1 MNFDNLKVGK
11 KLGLGFFLIL
21 LMTMV
26 IAGAGIMHI
35 SSLKESI
42 DKVNLSNNIND
53 EINQA
58 KYYRA
63 LYGTTYNPDDIKKN
77 IEHIA
82 NISKLAE
89 KAKEFNWPES
99 DAKKI
104 ADIPTLI
111 TSYQEKQKGY
121 INAVNTKDAVRKS
134 WNISTT
140 EKPLE
145 QLNDQLKTD
154 NNSTTL
160 QLLLSDLNQKLIA
173 VRYHVRGLLLSTN
186 KESEE
191 KLTDAINAAQT
202 SLTFLYQSLSAE
214 QRETLAPVLT
224 IMNNYEEQVL
234 AYMPAYHEEMAQAGQ
249 MQVVAGQL
257 NDVVKSLLSDQL
269 AASQA
274 DIHSATLQMS
284 IAALITLLLGLLI
297 SWFISRQITTPLGNT
312 LNMAEKIATGDLTM
326 SINTTRK
333 DELGQL
339 MSAMSK
345 MNDNLHNMI
354 DDIRVGVSQI
364 SNASS
369 EIVAG
374 NTDLSSRTEQQAA
387 AVEQT
392 AASMEQLT
400 ATVKQNADN
409 AHHANK
415 LAISASQTAKQ
426 GGEQVNNVVQ
436 TMTAIENSSK
446 RIAEI
451 TSVINS
457 IAFQTNILALNA
469 AVEAARAGEQGRG
482 FAVVASEV
490 RSLAQRSSQAAKEIE
505 GLISESVTQVSHGAT
520 LVGNAGKT
528 MNDIVTSITQVHD
541 IMGEIATA
549 SDEQSRGI
557 SQVSQAIVEMDST
570 TQQNAALVEESSAAA
585 DSLEEQARLLKHAVS
600 VFRLANAQHDDTPA
614 GIAFATK
621 RIVCTH
627 HANINTATYA
637 KRQSPC

>member
-11 KLGLGFFLIL
+11 KLGLGFCLIL
-21 LMTMV
+21 LMTLA
-26 IAGAGIMHI
+26 IAGAGIMYI
-35 SSLKESI
+35 SALQDNINKI
-42 DKVNLSNNIND
+42 NLSNNIND

-63 LYGTTYNPDDIKKN
+63 LYGTTYKPDDIKKN

-82 NISKLAE
+82 NISKLAK
-89 KAKEFNWPES
+89 KAKAFDWSEK
-99 DAKKI
+99 DATKI
-104 ADIPTLI
+104 ANIPSLI
-111 TSYQEKQKGY
+111 ARYQEKQNNY
-121 INAVNTKDAVRKS
+121 INAVQKKNDIRKS
-134 WNISTT
+134 WNLSAM
-140 EKPLE
+140 EAPLQE
-145 QLNDQLKTD
+145 LNDQLKID
-154 NNSTTL
+154 NNSANL
-160 QLLLSDLNQKLIA
+160 QLLLSDLKQKLTA
-173 VRYHVRGLLLSTN
+173 VRFHVRGLLLSPN
-186 KESEE
+186 KAAEES
-191 KLTDAINAAQT
+191 LTEAINAAQT
-202 SLTFLYQSLSAE
+202 ALTFLYQNLSAE
-214 QRETLAPVLT
+214 QRVTLTPVLT
-224 IMNNYEEQVL
+224 VMNSYEEQVL
-234 AYMPAYHEEMAQAGQ
+234 AYAPAYQEEIAQADQ
-249 MQVVAGQL
+249 MQNVAVQL
-257 NDVVKSLLSDQL
+257 NSVIKSLLDDQL
-269 AASQA
+269 VESQA
-274 DIHSATLQMS
+274 EIHKATLQMGVT
-284 IAALITLLLGLLI
+284 ALVTLLLGLLV
-297 SWFISRQITTPLGNT
+297 SWLISRQITLPLGNT
-312 LNMAEKIATGDLTM
+312 LSMAEKIATGDLTQ

-339 MSAMSK
+339 MSAMAK

-387 AVEQT
+387 AVEET

-426 GGEQVNNVVQ
+426 GGEQVNDVVQ

-490 RSLAQRSSQAAKEIE
+490 RNLAQRSSQAAKEIE
-505 GLISESVTQVSHGAT
+505 GLISESVNQVSNGAV

-528 MNDIVTSITQVHD
+528 MHDIVTSITQVHD
-541 IMGEIATA
+541 IMGEIASA

-557 SQVSQAIVEMDST
+557 SQISQAIVEMDST
-570 TQQNAALVEESSAAA
+570 TQQNAALVEQSAAAA
-585 DSLEEQARLLKHAVS
+585 DSLEEQAKLLKQAVS
-600 VFRLANAQHDDTPA
+600 VFRLANSQQEETPA
-614 GIAFATK
+614 SITLTEQTPSLSAP
-621 RIVCTH
+621 R
-627 HANINTATYA
+627 
-637 KRQSPC
+637 

>member
-35 SSLKESI
+35 GSLKDSI

-77 IEHIA
+77 VEHIS
-82 NISKLAE
+82 NVSKLVE

-99 DAKKI
+99 DTKKI
-104 ADIPTLI
+104 ANIPTLI
-111 TSYQEKQKGY
+111 TSYQEKQSNY
-121 INAVNTKDAVRKS
+121 INAVGKKDAVRKS

-160 QLLLSDLNQKLIA
+160 QLLLSDLNQKLIS

-214 QRETLAPVLT
+214 QRETLTPVLT

-234 AYMPAYHEEMAQAGQ
+234 AYMPAYEEEMAQAGQ
-249 MQVVAGQL
+249 MRAVADQL
-257 NDVVKSLLSDQL
+257 NAVITSLLNDQL
-269 AASQA
+269 AASQE
-274 DIHSATLQMS
+274 DIRSATLQMI
-284 IAALITLLLGLLI
+284 IAALITLLLGILI

-312 LNMAEKIATGDLTM
+312 LSMAEKIATGDLTM

-387 AVEQT
+387 AVEET

-436 TMTAIENSSK
+436 TMTAIESSSK

-505 GLISESVTQVSHGAT
+505 GLISESVTQVSRGAT

-570 TQQNAALVEESSAAA
+570 TQQNAALVEQSSAAA
-585 DSLEEQARLLKHAVS
+585 DSLEEQARLLKQAVS

-614 GIAFATK
+614 GIAFADQ
-621 RIVCTH
+621 TH
-627 HANINTATYA
+627 RLHAP
-637 KRQSPC
+637 R

>member
-35 SSLKESI
+35 GSLKDSI
-42 DKVNLSNNIND
+42 NKVNLSNDIND

-77 IEHIA
+77 VEHIA
-82 NISKLAE
+82 NVSKIAE
-89 KAKEFNWPES
+89 KAKEFHWPES

-104 ADIPTLI
+104 ASIPALI
-111 TSYQEKQKGY
+111 TSYQEKQSNY
-121 INAVNTKDAVRKS
+121 INAVGKKDAVRKS

-214 QRETLAPVLT
+214 QRETLSPVLA

-234 AYMPAYHEEMAQAGQ
+234 AYMPAYEEEMAQAGQ

-269 AASQA
+269 AASQE
-274 DIHSATLQMS
+274 DIRNATLQMS

-505 GLISESVTQVSHGAT
+505 GLISESVTQVSRGAT

-570 TQQNAALVEESSAAA
+570 TQQNAALVEQSSAAA
-585 DSLEEQARLLKHAVS
+585 DSLEEQARLLKQAVS

-614 GIAFATK
+614 GIAFADQ
-621 RIVCTH
+621 TH
-627 HANINTATYA
+627 RLHAP
-637 KRQSPC
+637 R

>member
-1 MNFDNLKVGK
+1 MAMNFDNLKVGK

-35 SSLKESI
+35 GSLKDSI
-42 DKVNLSNNIND
+42 NKVNLSNDIND

-77 IEHIA
+77 VEHIA
-82 NISKLAE
+82 NVSKLAE
-89 KAKEFNWPES
+89 KAKEFHWPES

-104 ADIPTLI
+104 ASIPALI
-111 TSYQEKQKGY
+111 TSYQEKQSNY
-121 INAVNTKDAVRKS
+121 INAVGKKDAVRKS

-214 QRETLAPVLT
+214 QRETLSPVLA

-234 AYMPAYHEEMAQAGQ
+234 AYMPAYEEEMAQAGQ

-257 NDVVKSLLSDQL
+257 NDVVKSLLNDQL
-269 AASQA
+269 AASQE
-274 DIHSATLQMS
+274 DIRSATLQMS

-436 TMTAIENSSK
+436 TMTAIESSSK

-505 GLISESVTQVSHGAT
+505 GLISESVTQVSRGAT

-570 TQQNAALVEESSAAA
+570 TQQNAALVEQSSAAA
-585 DSLEEQARLLKHAVS
+585 DSLEEQARLLKQAVS
-600 VFRLANAQHDDTPA
+600 VFRLANTQHDDTPA
-614 GIAFATK
+614 GIAFADQ
-621 RIVCTH
+621 TH
-627 HANINTATYA
+627 RLHAP
-637 KRQSPC
+637 R

>member
-1 MNFDNLKVGK
+1 MAMNFDNLKVGK

-35 SSLKESI
+35 GSLKDSI
-42 DKVNLSNNIND
+42 DKVNLSNDIND

-77 IEHIA
+77 VEHIA
-82 NISKLAE
+82 NVSKLAE
-89 KAKEFNWPES
+89 KAKEFHWPES

-104 ADIPTLI
+104 VNIPTLI
-111 TSYQEKQKGY
+111 TSYQEKQSNY
-121 INAVNTKDAVRKS
+121 INAVGKKDAVRKS

-154 NNSTTL
+154 NNSANL

-214 QRETLAPVLT
+214 QRETLAPVMT
-224 IMNNYEEQVL
+224 IMNTYEEQVL
-234 AYMPAYHEEMAQAGQ
+234 AYMPAYEEEMAQAGQ

-269 AASQA
+269 AASQE
-274 DIHSATLQMS
+274 DIRNATLQMS

-436 TMTAIENSSK
+436 TMTAIESSSK

-505 GLISESVTQVSHGAT
+505 GLISESVTQVSRGAT

-570 TQQNAALVEESSAAA
+570 TQQNAALVEQSSAAA
-585 DSLEEQARLLKHAVS
+585 DSLEEQARLLKQAVS

-614 GIAFATK
+614 GIAFADQ
-621 RIVCTH
+621 TH
-627 HANINTATYA
+627 RLHAP
-637 KRQSPC
+637 R

>member
-1 MNFDNLKVGK
+1 MAMNFDNLKVGK

-35 SSLKESI
+35 GSLKDSI
-42 DKVNLSNNIND
+42 NKVNLSNDIND

-77 IEHIA
+77 VEHIA
-82 NISKLAE
+82 NVSKLAE
-89 KAKEFNWPES
+89 KAKEFHWPES

-104 ADIPTLI
+104 ASIPTLI
-111 TSYQEKQKGY
+111 TSYQEKQSNY
-121 INAVNTKDAVRKS
+121 INAVGKKDAVRKS

-145 QLNDQLKTD
+145 QLNDQLKAD

-214 QRETLAPVLT
+214 QRETLAPVLA

-234 AYMPAYHEEMAQAGQ
+234 AYMPAYEEEMAQAGQ
-249 MQVVAGQL
+249 MRVVAEQL
-257 NDVVKSLLSDQL
+257 NSVVKGLLSDQL
-269 AASQA
+269 AASQE
-274 DIHSATLQMS
+274 DIRNATLQMS
-284 IAALITLLLGLLI
+284 IATLITLLLGLLI

-436 TMTAIENSSK
+436 TMTAIESSSK

-505 GLISESVTQVSHGAT
+505 GLISESVTQVSRGAT

-570 TQQNAALVEESSAAA
+570 TQQNAALVEQSSAAA
-585 DSLEEQARLLKHAVS
+585 DSLEEQARLLKQAVS
-600 VFRLANAQHDDTPA
+600 VFRLANSQHDDTPA
-614 GIAFATK
+614 GIAFADQ
-621 RIVCTH
+621 TH
-627 HANINTATYA
+627 RLHAP
-637 KRQSPC
+637 R

>member
-35 SSLKESI
+35 GSLKDSI

-82 NISKLAE
+82 NVSKLAE

-104 ADIPTLI
+104 ANIPTLI
-111 TSYQEKQKGY
+111 TSYQEKQSNY
-121 INAVNTKDAVRKS
+121 INAVGKKDAVRKS

-160 QLLLSDLNQKLIA
+160 LLLLSDLNQKLIA
-173 VRYHVRGLLLSTN
+173 VRYHVRGLLLTTN

-214 QRETLAPVLT
+214 QRETLTPVLA

-234 AYMPAYHEEMAQAGQ
+234 AYMPAYEEEIAQAGQ
-249 MQVVAGQL
+249 MRAVADQL
-257 NDVVKSLLSDQL
+257 NSVIASLLNDQL
-269 AASQA
+269 AASQE
-274 DIHSATLQMS
+274 DIRSATLQMI

-312 LNMAEKIATGDLTM
+312 LSMAEKIATGDLTM

-436 TMTAIENSSK
+436 TMTAIESSSK

-505 GLISESVTQVSHGAT
+505 GLISESVTQVSRGAT

-528 MNDIVTSITQVHD
+528 MNDIVISITQVHD

-570 TQQNAALVEESSAAA
+570 TQQNAALVQQSSAAA
-585 DSLEEQARLLKHAVS
+585 DSLEEQARLLKQAVS
-600 VFRLANAQHDDTPA
+600 VFRLANSQHDDTPA
-614 GIAFATK
+614 GIAFADQ
-621 RIVCTH
+621 TH
-627 HANINTATYA
+627 RLHAP
-637 KRQSPC
+637 R

>member
-21 LMTMV
+21 LMTMA

-35 SSLKESI
+35 GSLKDSI
-42 DKVNLSNNIND
+42 DKVNLSNDIND

-77 IEHIA
+77 VEHIA
-82 NISKLAE
+82 NVSKLAE

-104 ADIPTLI
+104 ASIPTLI
-111 TSYQEKQKGY
+111 TSYQEKQSNY
-121 INAVNTKDAVRKS
+121 INAVGKKDAVRKS

-145 QLNDQLKTD
+145 QLNDQLKID
-154 NNSTTL
+154 NNSANL

-214 QRETLAPVLT
+214 QRETLSPVLA

-234 AYMPAYHEEMAQAGQ
+234 AYMPAYEEEMAQAGQ
-249 MQVVAGQL
+249 MRGVAEQL
-257 NDVVKSLLSDQL
+257 NSVVKGLLSDQL
-269 AASQA
+269 AASQE
-274 DIHSATLQMS
+274 DIRSATLQMS

-436 TMTAIENSSK
+436 TMTAIESSSK

-505 GLISESVTQVSHGAT
+505 GLISESVTQVSRGAT

-570 TQQNAALVEESSAAA
+570 TQQNAALVEQSSAAA
-585 DSLEEQARLLKHAVS
+585 DSLEEQARLLKQAVS
-600 VFRLANAQHDDTPA
+600 VFRLANSQHDDTPA
-614 GIAFATK
+614 GIAFADQ
-621 RIVCTH
+621 TH
-627 HANINTATYA
+627 RLHAP
-637 KRQSPC
+637 R

>member
-1 MNFDNLKVGK
+1 MAMNFDNLKVGK

-35 SSLKESI
+35 GSLKDSI
-42 DKVNLSNNIND
+42 NKVNLSNDIND

-77 IEHIA
+77 VEHIA
-82 NISKLAE
+82 NVSKLAE
-89 KAKEFNWPES
+89 KAKEFHWPES

-104 ADIPTLI
+104 ASIPTLI
-111 TSYQEKQKGY
+111 TNYQEKQSNY
-121 INAVNTKDAVRKS
+121 INAVGKKDAVRKS

-145 QLNDQLKTD
+145 QLNDQLKAD

-214 QRETLAPVLT
+214 QRETLSPVLA

-234 AYMPAYHEEMAQAGQ
+234 AYMPAHEEEMAQAGQ

-269 AASQA
+269 AASQE
-274 DIHSATLQMS
+274 DIRNATLQMS

-436 TMTAIENSSK
+436 TMTAIESSSK

-505 GLISESVTQVSHGAT
+505 GLISESVTQVSRGAT

-570 TQQNAALVEESSAAA
+570 TQQNAALVEQSSAAA
-585 DSLEEQARLLKHAVS
+585 DSLEEQARLLKQAVS
-600 VFRLANAQHDDTPA
+600 VFRLANSQHDDTPA
-614 GIAFATK
+614 GIAFADQ
-621 RIVCTH
+621 TH
-627 HANINTATYA
+627 RLHAP
-637 KRQSPC
+637 R

>member
-1 MNFDNLKVGK
+1 MAMNFDNLKVGK

-35 SSLKESI
+35 GSLKDSI
-42 DKVNLSNNIND
+42 NKVNLSNDIND

-77 IEHIA
+77 VEHIA
-82 NISKLAE
+82 NVSKLAE
-89 KAKEFNWPES
+89 KAKEFHWPES

-104 ADIPTLI
+104 ASIPALI
-111 TSYQEKQKGY
+111 TSYQEKQSNY
-121 INAVNTKDAVRKS
+121 INAVGKKDAVRKS

-214 QRETLAPVLT
+214 QRETLAPVLA

-234 AYMPAYHEEMAQAGQ
+234 AYMPAYEEEMAQAGQ
-249 MQVVAGQL
+249 MRVVADQL
-257 NDVVKSLLSDQL
+257 NGVIISLLNDQL
-269 AASQA
+269 AASQE
-274 DIHSATLQMS
+274 DIRSATLQMS

-436 TMTAIENSSK
+436 TMTAIESSSK

-505 GLISESVTQVSHGAT
+505 GLISESVTQVSRGAT

-570 TQQNAALVEESSAAA
+570 TQQNAALVEQSSAAA
-585 DSLEEQARLLKHAVS
+585 DSLEEQARLLKQAVS
-600 VFRLANAQHDDTPA
+600 VFRLANSQHDDTPA
-614 GIAFATK
+614 GIAFADQ
-621 RIVCTH
+621 TH
-627 HANINTATYA
+627 RLHAP
-637 KRQSPC
+637 R

>member
-1 MNFDNLKVGK
+1 MAMNFDNLKVGK

-35 SSLKESI
+35 GSLKDSI
-42 DKVNLSNNIND
+42 NKVNLSNDIND

-77 IEHIA
+77 VEHIA
-82 NISKLAE
+82 NVSKLAE
-89 KAKEFNWPES
+89 KAKEFHWPES

-104 ADIPTLI
+104 ASIPTLI
-111 TSYQEKQKGY
+111 TSYQEKQSNY
-121 INAVNTKDAVRKS
+121 INAVGKKDAVRKS

-145 QLNDQLKTD
+145 QLNDQLKAD

-214 QRETLAPVLT
+214 QRETLSPVLA

-234 AYMPAYHEEMAQAGQ
+234 AYMPAYEEEMAQAGQ
-249 MQVVAGQL
+249 MRGVAEQL
-257 NDVVKSLLSDQL
+257 NSVVKELLSDQL
-269 AASQA
+269 AASQE
-274 DIHSATLQMS
+274 DIRNATLQMS

-436 TMTAIENSSK
+436 TMTAIESSSK

-505 GLISESVTQVSHGAT
+505 GLISESVTQVSRGAT

-570 TQQNAALVEESSAAA
+570 TQQNAALVEQSSAAA
-585 DSLEEQARLLKHAVS
+585 DSLEEQARLLKQAVS
-600 VFRLANAQHDDTPA
+600 VFRLANSQHDDTPA
-614 GIAFATK
+614 GIAFADQ
-621 RIVCTH
+621 TH
-627 HANINTATYA
+627 RLHAP
-637 KRQSPC
+637 R

>member
-35 SSLKESI
+35 GSLKDSI

-82 NISKLAE
+82 NVSKLAE

-104 ADIPTLI
+104 ASIPTLI
-111 TSYQEKQKGY
+111 TSYQEKQNNY
-121 INAVNTKDAVRKS
+121 INAVGKKDAVRKS

-154 NNSTTL
+154 NNSTNL

-173 VRYHVRGLLLSTN
+173 VRYHVRGLLLTTN

-214 QRETLAPVLT
+214 QRETLTPVLA

-234 AYMPAYHEEMAQAGQ
+234 AYMPAYEEEMAQAAQ
-249 MQVVAGQL
+249 MRVVADQL
-257 NDVVKSLLSDQL
+257 SSVIASLLSDQL
-269 AASQA
+269 AASQE
-274 DIHSATLQMS
+274 DIRSATLQMG
-284 IAALITLLLGLLI
+284 ITALITLLLGLLI

-312 LNMAEKIATGDLTM
+312 LSMAEKIATGDLTM

-436 TMTAIENSSK
+436 TMTAIESSSK

-505 GLISESVTQVSHGAT
+505 GLISESVTQVSRGAT

-570 TQQNAALVEESSAAA
+570 TQQNAALVEQSSAAA
-585 DSLEEQARLLKHAVS
+585 DSLEEQARLLKQAVS
-600 VFRLANAQHDDTPA
+600 VFRLANSQHDDTPA
-614 GIAFATK
+614 GIAFADQ
-621 RIVCTH
+621 TH
-627 HANINTATYA
+627 RLHAP
-637 KRQSPC
+637 R

>member
-1 MNFDNLKVGK
+1 MAMNFDNLKVGK

-585 DSLEEQARLLKHAVS
+585 DSLEEQARLLKQAVS

-614 GIAFATK
+614 GIAFADQ
-621 RIVCTH
+621 TH
-627 HANINTATYA
+627 RLHAP
-637 KRQSPC
+637 R

>member
-1 MNFDNLKVGK
+1 MAMNFDNLKVGK

-35 SSLKESI
+35 SSLKDSI

-77 IEHIA
+77 IEHIS
-82 NISKLAE
+82 NVSKLAE
-89 KAKEFNWPES
+89 KAKEFTWPES

-104 ADIPTLI
+104 ASIPTLI

-121 INAVNTKDAVRKS
+121 INAVSTKDAVRKS

-140 EKPLE
+140 EKPLQ

-191 KLTDAINAAQT
+191 KLTDSINAAQT

-214 QRETLAPVLT
+214 QRDTLAPVLT

-234 AYMPAYHEEMAQAGQ
+234 AYMPAYQDEMAQAGQ
-249 MQVVAGQL
+249 MQAVADQL
-257 NDVVKSLLSDQL
+257 NVVIKSLLSDQL

-274 DIHSATLQMS
+274 DIHNATLQMS

-312 LNMAEKIATGDLTM
+312 LSMAEKIATGDLTM

-409 AHHANK
+409 AHQANK
-415 LAISASQTAKQ
+415 LAISASQTARQ

-436 TMTAIENSSK
+436 TMTAIESSSK

-505 GLISESVTQVSHGAT
+505 GLISESVNQVSRGAT

-557 SQVSQAIVEMDST
+557 TQVNQAIVEMDST
-570 TQQNAALVEESSAAA
+570 TQQNAALVEQSSAAA
-585 DSLEEQARLLKHAVS
+585 DSLEEQARLLKQAVS

-614 GIAFATK
+614 GIAFNNQ
-621 RIVCTH
+621 TH
-627 HANINTATYA
+627 RLHAP
-637 KRQSPC
+637 R

>member
-1 MNFDNLKVGK
+1 MAMNFDNLKVGK

-35 SSLKESI
+35 GSLKDSI

-82 NISKLAE
+82 NVSKLAE

-104 ADIPTLI
+104 ASIPTLI
-111 TSYQEKQKGY
+111 TSYQEKQNNY
-121 INAVNTKDAVRKS
+121 INAVGKKDAVRKS

-154 NNSTTL
+154 NNSANL

-173 VRYHVRGLLLSTN
+173 VRYHVRGLLLTTN

-214 QRETLAPVLT
+214 QRETLTPVLA

-234 AYMPAYHEEMAQAGQ
+234 AYMPAYEEEMAQAAQ
-249 MQVVAGQL
+249 MRVVADQL
-257 NDVVKSLLSDQL
+257 SSVIASLLSDQL
-269 AASQA
+269 AASQE
-274 DIHSATLQMS
+274 DIRSATLQMG
-284 IAALITLLLGLLI
+284 ITALITLLLGLLI

-312 LNMAEKIATGDLTM
+312 LSMAEKIATGDLTM

-436 TMTAIENSSK
+436 TMTAIESSSK

-505 GLISESVTQVSHGAT
+505 GLISESVTQVSRGAT

-528 MNDIVTSITQVHD
+528 MNDIVISITQVHD

-570 TQQNAALVEESSAAA
+570 TQQNAALVQQSSAAA
-585 DSLEEQARLLKHAVS
+585 DSLEEQARLLKQAVS
-600 VFRLANAQHDDTPA
+600 VFRLANSQHDDTPA
-614 GIAFATK
+614 GIAFADQ
-621 RIVCTH
+621 TH
-627 HANINTATYA
+627 RLHAP
-637 KRQSPC
+637 R

>member
-1 MNFDNLKVGK
+1 MTMNFDNLKVGK

-35 SSLKESI
+35 GSLKDSI

-82 NISKLAE
+82 NVSKLAE

-104 ADIPTLI
+104 ANIPTLI
-111 TSYQEKQKGY
+111 TSYQEKQSNY
-121 INAVNTKDAVRKS
+121 INAVGKKDAVRKS

-154 NNSTTL
+154 NNSTNL

-173 VRYHVRGLLLSTN
+173 VRYHVRGLLLTTN

-214 QRETLAPVLT
+214 QRETLTPVLT
-224 IMNNYEEQVL
+224 IMNTYEEQVL
-234 AYMPAYHEEMAQAGQ
+234 AYMPAYQEEMAQAGQ
-249 MQVVAGQL
+249 MRVVADQL
-257 NDVVKSLLSDQL
+257 NTVITSLLSDQL

-274 DIHSATLQMS
+274 DIRSATLQMS
-284 IAALITLLLGLLI
+284 IATLITLLLGLLI

-312 LNMAEKIATGDLTM
+312 LSMAEKIATGDLTM

-387 AVEQT
+387 AVEET

-436 TMTAIENSSK
+436 TMTAIESSSK

-505 GLISESVTQVSHGAT
+505 GLISESVTQVSRGAT

-528 MNDIVTSITQVHD
+528 MNDIVISITQVHD

-570 TQQNAALVEESSAAA
+570 TQQNAALVQQSSAAA
-585 DSLEEQARLLKHAVS
+585 DSLEEQARLLKQAVS
-600 VFRLANAQHDDTPA
+600 VFRLASTPHDDTPA
-614 GIAFATK
+614 GIAFADQ
-621 RIVCTH
+621 TH
-627 HANINTATYA
+627 RLHAP
-637 KRQSPC
+637 R

>member
-1 MNFDNLKVGK
+1 MAMNFDNLKVGK

-35 SSLKESI
+35 GSLKDSI
-42 DKVNLSNNIND
+42 DKVNLSNDIND

-77 IEHIA
+77 VEHIA
-82 NISKLAE
+82 NVSKLAE
-89 KAKEFNWPES
+89 KAKEFHWPES

-104 ADIPTLI
+104 ANIPTLI
-111 TSYQEKQKGY
+111 TSYQEKQSNY
-121 INAVNTKDAVRKS
+121 INAVGKKDAVRKS

-154 NNSTTL
+154 NNSANL

-214 QRETLAPVLT
+214 QRETLTPVLA

-234 AYMPAYHEEMAQAGQ
+234 AYMPAYEEEMAQAGQ

-269 AASQA
+269 AASQE
-274 DIHSATLQMS
+274 DIRNATLQMS

-312 LNMAEKIATGDLTM
+312 LSMAEKIATGDLTM

-436 TMTAIENSSK
+436 TMTAIESSSK

-505 GLISESVTQVSHGAT
+505 GLISESVTQVSRGAT

-528 MNDIVTSITQVHD
+528 MNDIVISITQVHD

-570 TQQNAALVEESSAAA
+570 TQQNAALVEQSSAAA
-585 DSLEEQARLLKHAVS
+585 DSLEEQARLLKQAVS
-600 VFRLANAQHDDTPA
+600 VFRLANSQHDDTPA
-614 GIAFATK
+614 GIAFADQ
-621 RIVCTH
+621 TH
-627 HANINTATYA
+627 RLHAP
-637 KRQSPC
+637 R

>member
-1 MNFDNLKVGK
+1 MAMNFDNLKVGK

-35 SSLKESI
+35 GSLKDSI
-42 DKVNLSNNIND
+42 DKVNLSNDIND

-77 IEHIA
+77 VEHIA
-82 NISKLAE
+82 NVSKLAE

-104 ADIPTLI
+104 ASIPTLI
-111 TSYQEKQKGY
+111 TSYQEKQSNY
-121 INAVNTKDAVRKS
+121 INAVEKKDAVRKS

-145 QLNDQLKTD
+145 QLNDQLKID
-154 NNSTTL
+154 NNSANL

-214 QRETLAPVLT
+214 QRETLTPVLA

-234 AYMPAYHEEMAQAGQ
+234 AYMPAYEEEIAQAGQ
-249 MQVVAGQL
+249 MRAVADQL
-257 NDVVKSLLSDQL
+257 NSVIASLLNDQL
-269 AASQA
+269 AASQE
-274 DIHSATLQMS
+274 DIRSATLQMI

-312 LNMAEKIATGDLTM
+312 LSMAEKIATGDLTM

-387 AVEQT
+387 AVEET

-436 TMTAIENSSK
+436 TMTAIESSSK

-505 GLISESVTQVSHGAT
+505 GLISESVTQVSRGAT

-570 TQQNAALVEESSAAA
+570 TQQNAALVEQSSAAA
-585 DSLEEQARLLKHAVS
+585 DSLEEQARLLKQAVS
-600 VFRLANAQHDDTPA
+600 VFRLANSQHDDTPA
-614 GIAFATK
+614 GIAFTNQTP
-621 RIVCTH
+621 RL
-627 HANINTATYA
+627 HAP
-637 KRQSPC
+637 R

>member
-1 MNFDNLKVGK
+1 MAMNFDNLKVGK

-35 SSLKESI
+35 GSLKDSI
-42 DKVNLSNNIND
+42 NKVNLSNDIND

-77 IEHIA
+77 VEHIA
-82 NISKLAE
+82 NVSKLAE
-89 KAKEFNWPES
+89 KAKEFHWPES

-104 ADIPTLI
+104 ASIPTLI
-111 TSYQEKQKGY
+111 TSYQEKQSNY
-121 INAVNTKDAVRKS
+121 INAVGKKDAVRKS

-145 QLNDQLKTD
+145 QLNDQLKAD

-214 QRETLAPVLT
+214 QRETLSPVLA

-234 AYMPAYHEEMAQAGQ
+234 AYMPAYEEEMAQAGQ
-249 MQVVAGQL
+249 MQGVAEQL
-257 NDVVKSLLSDQL
+257 NSVVKGLLSDQL
-269 AASQA
+269 AASQE
-274 DIHSATLQMS
+274 DIRNATLQMS
-284 IAALITLLLGLLI
+284 IATLITLLLGLLI

-436 TMTAIENSSK
+436 TMTAIESSSK

-505 GLISESVTQVSHGAT
+505 GLISESVTQVSRGAT

-570 TQQNAALVEESSAAA
+570 TQQNAALVEQSSAAA
-585 DSLEEQARLLKHAVS
+585 DSLEEQARLLKQAVS
-600 VFRLANAQHDDTPA
+600 VFRLANSQHDDTPA
-614 GIAFATK
+614 GIAFADQ
-621 RIVCTH
+621 TH
-627 HANINTATYA
+627 RLHAP
-637 KRQSPC
+637 R

>member
-35 SSLKESI
+35 SSLKDSI

-63 LYGTTYNPDDIKKN
+63 LYGTTYNPDDIKRN
-77 IEHIA
+77 IEHITSV
-82 NISKLAE
+82 SKLAE
-89 KAKEFNWPES
+89 KAKEFHWPES

-104 ADIPTLI
+104 ASIPTLI
-111 TSYQEKQKGY
+111 TSYQEKQNNY
-121 INAVNTKDAVRKS
+121 INAVSKKDTVRKS

-140 EKPLE
+140 EKPLQE
-145 QLNDQLKTD
+145 LNDQLKTD
-154 NNSTTL
+154 NNSTNL

-191 KLTDAINAAQT
+191 KLTDAINTAQT

-214 QRETLAPVLT
+214 QRDTLAPVMT

-234 AYMPAYHEEMAQAGQ
+234 AYMPAYQEEMAQAGQ
-249 MQVVAGQL
+249 MQTVAEQL
-257 NDVVKSLLSDQL
+257 NIVVKSLLSDQL

-274 DIHSATLQMS
+274 DIHNATLQMS

-297 SWFISRQITTPLGNT
+297 SWFISRQITTPLGST
-312 LNMAEKIATGDLTM
+312 LSMAEKIATGDLTM

-364 SNASS
+364 SNASG

-415 LAISASQTAKQ
+415 LAISASHTAKQ

-505 GLISESVTQVSHGAT
+505 DLISESVNQVSRGAT

-570 TQQNAALVEESSAAA
+570 TQQNAALVEQSSAAA
-585 DSLEEQARLLKHAVS
+585 DSLEEQARLLKQAVS

-614 GIAFATK
+614 GIAFTNQ
-621 RIVCTH
+621 TH
-627 HANINTATYA
+627 HLHAP
-637 KRQSPC
+637 R

>member
-1 MNFDNLKVGK
+1 MAMNFDNLKVGK

-35 SSLKESI
+35 GSLKDSI
-42 DKVNLSNNIND
+42 DKVNLSNDIND

-77 IEHIA
+77 VEHIA
-82 NISKLAE
+82 NVSKLAE

-104 ADIPTLI
+104 ASIPTLI
-111 TSYQEKQKGY
+111 TSYQEKQSNY
-121 INAVNTKDAVRKS
+121 INAVEKKDAVRKS

-145 QLNDQLKTD
+145 QLNDQLKID
-154 NNSTTL
+154 NNSANL

-214 QRETLAPVLT
+214 QRETLTPVLA

-234 AYMPAYHEEMAQAGQ
+234 AYMPAYEEEMAQAAQ
-249 MQVVAGQL
+249 MRVVADQL
-257 NDVVKSLLSDQL
+257 SSVIASLLSDQL
-269 AASQA
+269 AASQE
-274 DIHSATLQMS
+274 DIRSATLQMG
-284 IAALITLLLGLLI
+284 ITALITLLLGLLI

-312 LNMAEKIATGDLTM
+312 LSMAEKIATGDLTM

-387 AVEQT
+387 AVEET

-436 TMTAIENSSK
+436 TMTAIESSSK

-505 GLISESVTQVSHGAT
+505 GLISESVTQVSRGAT

-570 TQQNAALVEESSAAA
+570 TQQNAALVEQSSAAA
-585 DSLEEQARLLKHAVS
+585 DSLEEQARLLKQAVS
-600 VFRLANAQHDDTPA
+600 VFRLANSQHDDTPA
-614 GIAFATK
+614 GIAFADQ
-621 RIVCTH
+621 TH
-627 HANINTATYA
+627 RLHAP
-637 KRQSPC
+637 R

>member
-35 SSLKESI
+35 GSLKDSI
-42 DKVNLSNNIND
+42 NKVNLSNDIND

-77 IEHIA
+77 VEHIA
-82 NISKLAE
+82 NVSKLAE
-89 KAKEFNWPES
+89 KAKEFHWPES

-104 ADIPTLI
+104 ASIPALI
-111 TSYQEKQKGY
+111 TSYQEKQSNY
-121 INAVNTKDAVRKS
+121 INAVEKKDAVRKS

-214 QRETLAPVLT
+214 QRETLSPVLA

-234 AYMPAYHEEMAQAGQ
+234 AYMPAYEEEMAQAGQ

-269 AASQA
+269 AASQE
-274 DIHSATLQMS
+274 DIRNATLQMS

-436 TMTAIENSSK
+436 TMTAIESSSK

-505 GLISESVTQVSHGAT
+505 GLISESVTQVSRGAT

-570 TQQNAALVEESSAAA
+570 TQQNAALVEQSSAAA
-585 DSLEEQARLLKHAVS
+585 DSLEEQARLLKQAVS

-614 GIAFATK
+614 GIAFADQ
-621 RIVCTH
+621 TH
-627 HANINTATYA
+627 RLHAP
-637 KRQSPC
+637 R

>member
-1 MNFDNLKVGK
+1 MAMNFDNLKVGK

-35 SSLKESI
+35 GSLKDSI
-42 DKVNLSNNIND
+42 NKVNLSNDIND

-77 IEHIA
+77 VEHIA
-82 NISKLAE
+82 NVSKLAE
-89 KAKEFNWPES
+89 KAKEFHWPES

-104 ADIPTLI
+104 ASIPALI
-111 TSYQEKQKGY
+111 TSYQEKQSNY
-121 INAVNTKDAVRKS
+121 INAVGKKDAVRKS

-145 QLNDQLKTD
+145 QLNDQLKAD

-214 QRETLAPVLT
+214 QRETLSPVLA

-234 AYMPAYHEEMAQAGQ
+234 AYMPAYEEEMAQAGQ
-249 MQVVAGQL
+249 MRGVAEQL
-257 NDVVKSLLSDQL
+257 NSVVKELLSDQL
-269 AASQA
+269 AASQE
-274 DIHSATLQMS
+274 DIRNATLQMS

-436 TMTAIENSSK
+436 TMTAIESSSK

-505 GLISESVTQVSHGAT
+505 GLISESVTQVSRGAT

-570 TQQNAALVEESSAAA
+570 TQQNAALVEQSSAAA
-585 DSLEEQARLLKHAVS
+585 DSLEEQARLLKQAVS
-600 VFRLANAQHDDTPA
+600 VFRLANTQHDDTPA
-614 GIAFATK
+614 GIAFADQ
-621 RIVCTH
+621 TH
-627 HANINTATYA
+627 RLHAP
-637 KRQSPC
+637 R

>member
-1 MNFDNLKVGK
+1 MAMNFDNLKVGK

-26 IAGAGIMHI
+26 IASAGIMHI
-35 SSLKESI
+35 GSLKDSI

-77 IEHIA
+77 VEHIA
-82 NISKLAE
+82 NVSKLAE

-104 ADIPTLI
+104 ASIPTLI
-111 TSYQEKQKGY
+111 TSYQEKQNNY
-121 INAVNTKDAVRKS
+121 INAVGKKDAVRKS

-154 NNSTTL
+154 NNSANL

-214 QRETLAPVLT
+214 QRETLTPVLT

-234 AYMPAYHEEMAQAGQ
+234 AYMPAYEEEMAQAGQ

-269 AASQA
+269 AASQE
-274 DIHSATLQMS
+274 DIRSATLQMS

-436 TMTAIENSSK
+436 TMTAIESSSK

-505 GLISESVTQVSHGAT
+505 GLISESVTQVSRGAT

-570 TQQNAALVEESSAAA
+570 TQQNAALVEQSSAAA
-585 DSLEEQARLLKHAVS
+585 DSLEEQARLLKQAVS

-614 GIAFATK
+614 GIAFADQ
-621 RIVCTH
+621 TH
-627 HANINTATYA
+627 RLHAP
-637 KRQSPC
+637 R

>member
-1 MNFDNLKVGK
+1 MAMNFDNLKVGK

-35 SSLKESI
+35 GSLKDSI
-42 DKVNLSNNIND
+42 NKVNLSNDIND

-77 IEHIA
+77 VEHIA
-82 NISKLAE
+82 NVSKLAE
-89 KAKEFNWPES
+89 KAKEFHWPES

-104 ADIPTLI
+104 ASIPTLI
-111 TSYQEKQKGY
+111 TSYQEKQSNY
-121 INAVNTKDAVRKS
+121 INAVGKKDAVRKS

-145 QLNDQLKTD
+145 QLNDQLKAD

-214 QRETLAPVLT
+214 QRETLSPVLA

-234 AYMPAYHEEMAQAGQ
+234 AYMPAYEEEMAQAGQ

-269 AASQA
+269 AASQE
-274 DIHSATLQMS
+274 DIRNATLQMS

-312 LNMAEKIATGDLTM
+312 LDMAEKIATGDLTM

-436 TMTAIENSSK
+436 TMTAIESSSK

-505 GLISESVTQVSHGAT
+505 GLISESVTQVSRGAT

-570 TQQNAALVEESSAAA
+570 TQQNAALVEQSSAAA
-585 DSLEEQARLLKHAVS
+585 DSLEEQARLLKQAVS
-600 VFRLANAQHDDTPA
+600 VFRLANSQHDDTPA
-614 GIAFATK
+614 GIAFADQ
-621 RIVCTH
+621 TH
-627 HANINTATYA
+627 RLHAP
-637 KRQSPC
+637 R

>member
-1 MNFDNLKVGK
+1 MAMNFDNLKVGK

-35 SSLKESI
+35 GSLKDSI
-42 DKVNLSNNIND
+42 NKVNLSNDIND

-77 IEHIA
+77 VEHIA
-82 NISKLAE
+82 NVSKLAE
-89 KAKEFNWPES
+89 KAKEFHWPES

-104 ADIPTLI
+104 ASIPALI
-111 TSYQEKQKGY
+111 TSYQEKQSNY
-121 INAVNTKDAVRKS
+121 INAVGKKDAVRKS

-154 NNSTTL
+154 NNSANL

-214 QRETLAPVLT
+214 QRETLSPVLA

-234 AYMPAYHEEMAQAGQ
+234 AYMPAYEEEMAQAGQ
-249 MQVVAGQL
+249 MRGVAEQL
-257 NDVVKSLLSDQL
+257 NSVVKGLLSDQL
-269 AASQA
+269 AASQE
-274 DIHSATLQMS
+274 DIRNATLQMS

-436 TMTAIENSSK
+436 TMTAIESSSK

-505 GLISESVTQVSHGAT
+505 GLISESVTQVSRGAT

-570 TQQNAALVEESSAAA
+570 TQQNAALVEQSSAAA
-585 DSLEEQARLLKHAVS
+585 DSLEEQARLLKQAVS

-614 GIAFATK
+614 GIAFADQ
-621 RIVCTH
+621 TH
-627 HANINTATYA
+627 RLHAP
-637 KRQSPC
+637 R

>member
-35 SSLKESI
+35 GSLKDSI

-82 NISKLAE
+82 NVSKLAE

-104 ADIPTLI
+104 ANIPTLI
-111 TSYQEKQKGY
+111 TSYQEKQSNY
-121 INAVNTKDAVRKS
+121 INAVGKKDAVRKS

-154 NNSTTL
+154 NNSTNL
-160 QLLLSDLNQKLIA
+160 QLLLSDLNQKLIS

-214 QRETLAPVLT
+214 QRETLTPVLA

-234 AYMPAYHEEMAQAGQ
+234 AYMPAYEEEIAQAGQ
-249 MQVVAGQL
+249 MRAVADQL
-257 NDVVKSLLSDQL
+257 NSVIASLLNDQL
-269 AASQA
+269 AASQE
-274 DIHSATLQMS
+274 DIRSATLQMS
-284 IAALITLLLGLLI
+284 IATLITLLLGLLI

-312 LNMAEKIATGDLTM
+312 LSMAEKIATGDLTM

-387 AVEQT
+387 AVEET

-436 TMTAIENSSK
+436 TMTAIESSSK

-505 GLISESVTQVSHGAT
+505 GLISESVTQVSRGAT

-570 TQQNAALVEESSAAA
+570 TQQNAALVEQSSAAA
-585 DSLEEQARLLKHAVS
+585 DSLEEQARLLKQAVS
-600 VFRLANAQHDDTPA
+600 VFRLANSQHDDTPA
-614 GIAFATK
+614 GIAFADQ
-621 RIVCTH
+621 TH
-627 HANINTATYA
+627 RLHAP
-637 KRQSPC
+637 R

>member
-35 SSLKESI
+35 GSLKDSI

-77 IEHIA
+77 VEHIA
-82 NISKLAE
+82 NVSKLAE

-104 ADIPTLI
+104 ASIPTLI
-111 TSYQEKQKGY
+111 TSYQEKQNNY
-121 INAVNTKDAVRKS
+121 INAVGKKDAVRKS

-154 NNSTTL
+154 NNSANL

-214 QRETLAPVLT
+214 QRETLTPVLT

-234 AYMPAYHEEMAQAGQ
+234 AYMPAYEEEMAQAGQ
-249 MQVVAGQL
+249 MRVVADQL
-257 NDVVKSLLSDQL
+257 NAVITSLLNDQL
-269 AASQA
+269 AASQE
-274 DIHSATLQMS
+274 DIRSATLQMS

-436 TMTAIENSSK
+436 TMTAIESSSK

-505 GLISESVTQVSHGAT
+505 GLISESVTQVSRGAT

-570 TQQNAALVEESSAAA
+570 TQQNAALVEQSSAAA
-585 DSLEEQARLLKHAVS
+585 DSLEEQARLLKQAVS

-614 GIAFATK
+614 GIAFADQ
-621 RIVCTH
+621 TH
-627 HANINTATYA
+627 RLHAP
-637 KRQSPC
+637 R

>member
-35 SSLKESI
+35 GSLKDSI

-77 IEHIA
+77 VEHIA
-82 NISKLAE
+82 NVSKLAE

-104 ADIPTLI
+104 ASIPTLI
-111 TSYQEKQKGY
+111 TSYQEKQNNY
-121 INAVNTKDAVRKS
+121 INAVGKKDAVRKS

-154 NNSTTL
+154 NNSANL

-214 QRETLAPVLT
+214 QRETLTPVLT

-234 AYMPAYHEEMAQAGQ
+234 AYMPAYEEEMAQAGQ
-249 MQVVAGQL
+249 MRVVADQL
-257 NDVVKSLLSDQL
+257 NAVITSLLNDQL
-269 AASQA
+269 AASQE
-274 DIHSATLQMS
+274 DIRSATLQMS

-436 TMTAIENSSK
+436 TMTAIESSSK

-505 GLISESVTQVSHGAT
+505 GLISESVTQVSRGAT

-570 TQQNAALVEESSAAA
+570 TQQNAALVEQSSAAA
-585 DSLEEQARLLKHAVS
+585 DSLEEQARLLKQAVS
-600 VFRLANAQHDDTPA
+600 VFRLANSQHDDTPA
-614 GIAFATK
+614 GIAFADQ
-621 RIVCTH
+621 TH
-627 HANINTATYA
+627 RLHAP
-637 KRQSPC
+637 R

>member
-1 MNFDNLKVGK
+1 MAMNFDNLKVGK

-35 SSLKESI
+35 GSLKDSI
-42 DKVNLSNNIND
+42 NKVNLSNDIND

-77 IEHIA
+77 VEHIA
-82 NISKLAE
+82 NVSKLAE
-89 KAKEFNWPES
+89 KAKEFHWPES

-104 ADIPTLI
+104 ASIPALI
-111 TSYQEKQKGY
+111 TSYQEKQSNY
-121 INAVNTKDAVRKS
+121 INAVGKKDAVRKG

-154 NNSTTL
+154 NNSATL
-160 QLLLSDLNQKLIA
+160 QLLLSDLNQKLIS

-234 AYMPAYHEEMAQAGQ
+234 AYMPAYEEEMAQARQ
-249 MQVVAGQL
+249 MRGVADQL
-257 NDVVKSLLSDQL
+257 NSVVTSLLNDQL
-269 AASQA
+269 AASQE
-274 DIHSATLQMS
+274 DIHNATLQMS

-374 NTDLSSRTEQQAA
+374 NIDLSSRTEQQAA

-505 GLISESVTQVSHGAT
+505 GLISESVTQVSRGAT

-570 TQQNAALVEESSAAA
+570 TQQNAALVQQSSAAA
-585 DSLEEQARLLKHAVS
+585 DSLEEQARLLKQAVS
-600 VFRLANAQHDDTPA
+600 VFRLANSQHDDTPA
-614 GIAFATK
+614 GIAFADQ
-621 RIVCTH
+621 TH
-627 HANINTATYA
+627 RLRAP
-637 KRQSPC
+637 R

>member
-35 SSLKESI
+35 GSLKDSI

-77 IEHIA
+77 VEHIS
-82 NISKLAE
+82 NVSKLVE

-99 DAKKI
+99 DTKKI
-104 ADIPTLI
+104 VNIPTLI
-111 TSYQEKQKGY
+111 TSYQEKQSNY
-121 INAVNTKDAVRKS
+121 INAVGKKDAVRKS

-160 QLLLSDLNQKLIA
+160 QLLLSDLNQKLIS

-214 QRETLAPVLT
+214 QRETLTPVLT

-234 AYMPAYHEEMAQAGQ
+234 AYMPAYEEEMAQAGQ
-249 MQVVAGQL
+249 MRVVADQL
-257 NDVVKSLLSDQL
+257 NAVITSLLNDQL
-269 AASQA
+269 AASQE
-274 DIHSATLQMS
+274 DIRSATLQMI
-284 IAALITLLLGLLI
+284 IAALITLLLGILI

-312 LNMAEKIATGDLTM
+312 LSMAEKIATGDLTM

-387 AVEQT
+387 AVEET

-436 TMTAIENSSK
+436 TMTAIESSSK

-505 GLISESVTQVSHGAT
+505 GLISESVTQVSCGAT

-570 TQQNAALVEESSAAA
+570 TQQNAALVEQSSAAA
-585 DSLEEQARLLKHAVS
+585 DSLEEQARLLKQAVS

-614 GIAFATK
+614 GIAFADQ
-621 RIVCTH
+621 TH
-627 HANINTATYA
+627 RLHAP
-637 KRQSPC
+637 R

>member
-1 MNFDNLKVGK
+1 MAMNFDNLKVGK

-35 SSLKESI
+35 GSLKDSI
-42 DKVNLSNNIND
+42 DKVNLSNDIND

-77 IEHIA
+77 VEHIA
-82 NISKLAE
+82 NVSKLAE

-104 ADIPTLI
+104 ASIPTLI
-111 TSYQEKQKGY
+111 TSYQEKQSNY
-121 INAVNTKDAVRKS
+121 INAVGKKDAVRKS

-145 QLNDQLKTD
+145 QLNDQLKID
-154 NNSTTL
+154 NNSANL
-160 QLLLSDLNQKLIA
+160 QLLLSDLNQKLIS

-214 QRETLAPVLT
+214 QRETLTPVLA

-234 AYMPAYHEEMAQAGQ
+234 AYMPAYEEEMAQAGQ

-269 AASQA
+269 AASQE
-274 DIHSATLQMS
+274 DIRNATLQMS

-312 LNMAEKIATGDLTM
+312 LSMAEKIATGDLTM

-436 TMTAIENSSK
+436 TMTAIESSSK

-505 GLISESVTQVSHGAT
+505 GLISESVTQVSRGAT

-570 TQQNAALVEESSAAA
+570 TQQNAALVEQSSAAA
-585 DSLEEQARLLKHAVS
+585 DSLEEQARLLKQAVS

-614 GIAFATK
+614 GIAFTNQTP
-621 RIVCTH
+621 RL
-627 HANINTATYA
+627 HAP
-637 KRQSPC
+637 R

>member
-1 MNFDNLKVGK
+1 MAMNFDNLKVGK

-35 SSLKESI
+35 GSLKDSI

-77 IEHIA
+77 VEHIA
-82 NISKLAE
+82 NVSKLAE
-89 KAKEFNWPES
+89 KAKEFNWSES
-99 DAKKI
+99 DTKKI
-104 ADIPTLI
+104 ASIPTLI
-111 TSYQEKQKGY
+111 SSYQEKQNNY
-121 INAVNTKDAVRKS
+121 INAVGKKDAVRKS

-160 QLLLSDLNQKLIA
+160 QLLLSDLNQKLIS

-214 QRETLAPVLT
+214 QRETLTPVLT
-224 IMNNYEEQVL
+224 IMNTYEEQVL
-234 AYMPAYHEEMAQAGQ
+234 AYMPAYQEEMAQAGQ
-249 MQVVAGQL
+249 MRVVADQL
-257 NDVVKSLLSDQL
+257 NTVITSLLSDQL

-274 DIHSATLQMS
+274 DIRSATLQMS
-284 IAALITLLLGLLI
+284 IATLITLLLGLLI

-312 LNMAEKIATGDLTM
+312 LSMAEKIATGDLTM

-436 TMTAIENSSK
+436 TMTAIESSSK

-505 GLISESVTQVSHGAT
+505 GLISESVTQVSRGAT

-528 MNDIVTSITQVHD
+528 MNDIVISITQVHD

-570 TQQNAALVEESSAAA
+570 TQQNAALVQQSSAAA
-585 DSLEEQARLLKHAVS
+585 DSLEEQARLLKQAVS
-600 VFRLANAQHDDTPA
+600 VFRLANSQHDDTPA
-614 GIAFATK
+614 GIAFADQ
-621 RIVCTH
+621 TH
-627 HANINTATYA
+627 RLHAP
-637 KRQSPC
+637 R

>member
-1 MNFDNLKVGK
+1 MAMNFDNLKVGK

-35 SSLKESI
+35 GSLKDSI
-42 DKVNLSNNIND
+42 NKVNLSNDIND

-77 IEHIA
+77 VEHIA
-82 NISKLAE
+82 NVSKLAE
-89 KAKEFNWPES
+89 KAKEFHWPES

-104 ADIPTLI
+104 ASIPTLI
-111 TSYQEKQKGY
+111 TSYQEKQSNY
-121 INAVNTKDAVRKS
+121 INAVGKKDAVRKS

-145 QLNDQLKTD
+145 QLNDQLKAD

-214 QRETLAPVLT
+214 QRETLSPVLA

-234 AYMPAYHEEMAQAGQ
+234 AYMPAYEEEMAQAGQ
-249 MQVVAGQL
+249 MRGVAEQL
-257 NDVVKSLLSDQL
+257 NSVVKGLLSDQL
-269 AASQA
+269 AASQE
-274 DIHSATLQMS
+274 DIRNATLQMS

-436 TMTAIENSSK
+436 TMTAIESSSK

-505 GLISESVTQVSHGAT
+505 GLISESVTQVSRGAT

-570 TQQNAALVEESSAAA
+570 TQQNAALVEQSSAAA
-585 DSLEEQARLLKHAVS
+585 DSLEEQARLLKQAVS
-600 VFRLANAQHDDTPA
+600 VFRLANTQHDDTPA
-614 GIAFATK
+614 GIAFADQ
-621 RIVCTH
+621 TH
-627 HANINTATYA
+627 RLHAP
-637 KRQSPC
+637 R

>member
-1 MNFDNLKVGK
+1 MAMNFDNLKVGK

-35 SSLKESI
+35 GSLKDSI
-42 DKVNLSNNIND
+42 NKVNLSNDIND

-77 IEHIA
+77 VEHIA
-82 NISKLAE
+82 NVSKLAE
-89 KAKEFNWPES
+89 KAKEFHWPES

-104 ADIPTLI
+104 ASIPALI
-111 TSYQEKQKGY
+111 TSYQEKQSNY
-121 INAVNTKDAVRKS
+121 INAVGKKDAVRKS

-214 QRETLAPVLT
+214 QRETLSPVLA

-234 AYMPAYHEEMAQAGQ
+234 AYMPAYEEEMAQAGQ

-269 AASQA
+269 AASQE
-274 DIHSATLQMS
+274 DIRNATLQMS

-436 TMTAIENSSK
+436 TMTAIESSSK

-505 GLISESVTQVSHGAT
+505 GLISESVTQVSRGAT

-570 TQQNAALVEESSAAA
+570 TQQNAALVEQSSAAA
-585 DSLEEQARLLKHAVS
+585 DSLEEQARLLKQAVS
-600 VFRLANAQHDDTPA
+600 VFRLANTQHDDTPA
-614 GIAFATK
+614 GIAFADQ
-621 RIVCTH
+621 TH
-627 HANINTATYA
+627 RLHAP
-637 KRQSPC
+637 R

>member
-1 MNFDNLKVGK
+1 MAMNFDNLKVGK

-35 SSLKESI
+35 GSLKDSI
-42 DKVNLSNNIND
+42 DKVNLSNDIND

-77 IEHIA
+77 VEHIA
-82 NISKLAE
+82 NVSKLAE
-89 KAKEFNWPES
+89 KAKEFHWPEN

-104 ADIPTLI
+104 ANIPTLI
-111 TSYQEKQKGY
+111 TSYQEKQSNY
-121 INAVNTKDAVRKS
+121 INAVGKKDAVRKS

-154 NNSTTL
+154 NNSANL

-214 QRETLAPVLT
+214 QRETLSPVLA

-234 AYMPAYHEEMAQAGQ
+234 AYMPAYEEEMAQAGQ
-249 MQVVAGQL
+249 MRGVAEQL
-257 NDVVKSLLSDQL
+257 NSVVKGLLSDQL
-269 AASQA
+269 AASQE
-274 DIHSATLQMS
+274 DIRSATLQMS

-436 TMTAIENSSK
+436 TMTAIESSSK

-505 GLISESVTQVSHGAT
+505 GLISESVTQVSRGAT

-570 TQQNAALVEESSAAA
+570 TQQNAALVEQSSAAA
-585 DSLEEQARLLKHAVS
+585 DSLEEQARLLKQAVS
-600 VFRLANAQHDDTPA
+600 VFRLANSQHDDTPA
-614 GIAFATK
+614 GIAFADQ
-621 RIVCTH
+621 TH
-627 HANINTATYA
+627 RLHAP
-637 KRQSPC
+637 R

>member
-35 SSLKESI
+35 GSLKDSI

-77 IEHIA
+77 VEHIA
-82 NISKLAE
+82 NVSKLAE

-104 ADIPTLI
+104 ASIPTLI
-111 TSYQEKQKGY
+111 TSYQEKQNNY
-121 INAVNTKDAVRKS
+121 INAVGKKDAVRKS

-154 NNSTTL
+154 NNSTNL

-214 QRETLAPVLT
+214 QRETLTPVLT

-234 AYMPAYHEEMAQAGQ
+234 AYMPAYEEEMAQAGQ

-269 AASQA
+269 AASQE
-274 DIHSATLQMS
+274 DIRSATLQMS

-436 TMTAIENSSK
+436 TMTAIESSSK

-505 GLISESVTQVSHGAT
+505 GLISESVTQVSRGAT

-570 TQQNAALVEESSAAA
+570 TQQNAALVEQSSAAA
-585 DSLEEQARLLKHAVS
+585 DSLEEQARLLKQAVS

-614 GIAFATK
+614 GIAFADQ
-621 RIVCTH
+621 TH
-627 HANINTATYA
+627 RLHAP
-637 KRQSPC
+637 R

>member
-1 MNFDNLKVGK
+1 MAMNFDNLKVGK

-35 SSLKESI
+35 GSLKDSI
-42 DKVNLSNNIND
+42 NKVNLSNDIND

-77 IEHIA
+77 VEHIA
-82 NISKLAE
+82 NVSKLAE
-89 KAKEFNWPES
+89 KAKEFHWPES
-99 DAKKI
+99 DAKRI
-104 ADIPTLI
+104 ASIPTLI
-111 TSYQEKQKGY
+111 TSYQEKQSNY
-121 INAVNTKDAVRKS
+121 INAVGKKDAVRKS

-145 QLNDQLKTD
+145 QLNDQLKAD

-214 QRETLAPVLT
+214 QRETLSPVLA

-234 AYMPAYHEEMAQAGQ
+234 AYMPAYEEEMAQAGQ

-269 AASQA
+269 AASQE
-274 DIHSATLQMS
+274 DIRNATLQMS

-436 TMTAIENSSK
+436 TMTAIESSSK

-505 GLISESVTQVSHGAT
+505 GLISESVTQVSRGAT

-570 TQQNAALVEESSAAA
+570 TQQNAALVEQSSAAA
-585 DSLEEQARLLKHAVS
+585 DSLEEQARLLKQAVS
-600 VFRLANAQHDDTPA
+600 VFRLANSQHDDTPA
-614 GIAFATK
+614 GIAFADQ
-621 RIVCTH
+621 TH
-627 HANINTATYA
+627 RLHAP
-637 KRQSPC
+637 R

>member
-35 SSLKESI
+35 GSLKDSI

-77 IEHIA
+77 VEHIA
-82 NISKLAE
+82 NVSKLAE
-89 KAKEFNWPES
+89 KAKEFNWSES
-99 DAKKI
+99 DTKKI
-104 ADIPTLI
+104 ASIPTLI
-111 TSYQEKQKGY
+111 SSYQEKQNNY
-121 INAVNTKDAVRKS
+121 INAVGKKDAVRKS

-160 QLLLSDLNQKLIA
+160 QLLLSDLNQKLIS

-214 QRETLAPVLT
+214 QRETLTPVLT
-224 IMNNYEEQVL
+224 IMNTYEEQVL
-234 AYMPAYHEEMAQAGQ
+234 AYMPAYQEEMAQAGQ
-249 MQVVAGQL
+249 MRVVADQL
-257 NDVVKSLLSDQL
+257 NTVITSLLSDQL

-274 DIHSATLQMS
+274 DIRSATLQMS
-284 IAALITLLLGLLI
+284 IATLITLLLGLLI

-312 LNMAEKIATGDLTM
+312 LSMAEKIATGDLTM

-436 TMTAIENSSK
+436 TMTAIESSSK

-505 GLISESVTQVSHGAT
+505 GLISESVTQVSRGAT

-570 TQQNAALVEESSAAA
+570 TQQNAALVEQSSAAA
-585 DSLEEQARLLKHAVS
+585 DSLEEQARLLKQAVS

-614 GIAFATK
+614 GIAFADQ
-621 RIVCTH
+621 TH
-627 HANINTATYA
+627 RLHAP
-637 KRQSPC
+637 R